1 MFELYLHIFP
11 SDMAFLSETLM
22 CFGVVDKNEKAGRG
36 KGPEL
41 LNKIKE

>member
-1 MFELYLHIFP
+1 MFELYLHIYP

-22 CFGVVDKNEKAGRG
+22 CLGVVDKNERARRG

-41 LNKIKE
+41 LNKIRE